1 MMPNPLFAQTVS
13 DLTIDRA
20 PLSTLVIFGV
30 AVGVA
35 LFSAVA
41 TRLTQGKDSMRK
53 RTEVTMWKKKV
64 YQAKKSG
71 DKKALAK
78 LERKKEYYTK
88 LEASLSMKTM
98 KTYFVTIIP
107 IFAVF
112 YMLSFAFPPVTV
124 PIPGQPADKSIQVG
138 VPVARLPQLPI
149 PFISDGGVAHYN
161 LDGSEGDVQYLAD
174 TAPGPVMG
182 YYWWYFLVYLMVS
195 SLMGRALKTSPTVW
209 EEELRA
215 EESSKD
221 KEQKKD

>member
-1 MMPNPLFAQTVS
+1 MSNPLLAQTLS

-53 RTEVTMWKKKV
+53 RTEVTMWKRKL
-64 YQAKKSG
+64 YEAKKSG
-71 DKKALAK
+71 DKKAVAK
-78 LERKKEYYTK
+78 LERKKDYYTK

-112 YMLSFAFPPVTV
+112 YLLSFAFPPVQLQ
-124 PIPGQPADKSIQVG
+124 IPGQPTDKTIQVG

-149 PFISDGGVAHYN
+149 PFISDAGVAYYN
-161 LDGSEGDVQYLAD
+161 LDGHEGGIQYLID
-174 TAPGPVMG
+174 TASGPVMG

-195 SLMGRALKTSPTVW
+195 SLVGRALKTSPTVW

-215 EESSKD
+215 EEGSKN
-221 KEQKKD
+221 KEQKKG